1 MFLQVS
7 YWTAFTAGFLSFF
20 SPCLLPLVPAYI
32 MYLTGSFEA
41 DELVKKRTKAIVQ
54 TIGFII
60 GFTMVFMVMGISAS
74 FIGQLFAQN
83 KQILSKVSG
92 IVIIFFGLYMAGFI
106 KLGFMTK
113 DYRKSKART
122 NVTFLSAITIG
133 MAFAFG
139 WTPCFGPILGAILAS
154 TAAVSKDVAEGVRLL
169 FIYSMGMAVPFLLTS
184 IFLNFFDSKVAN
196 LAKYSK
202 QLNRIAGLFLITIG
216 LLIFFD
222 KMTLIA
228 NWLLKITGT
237 FS

>member
-41 DELVKKRTKAIVQ
+41 DELVKKRTKAIIQ
-54 TIGFII
+54 TLGFIL
-60 GFTMVFMVMGISAS
+60 GFTMVFMIMGVSAS

-83 KQILSKVSG
+83 KQLLSRISG
-92 IVIIFFGLYMAGFI
+92 IAIVFFGLYMAGFI
-106 KLGFMTK
+106 KFNFMTK
-113 DYRKSKART
+113 DYRKSKARKK
-122 NVTFLSAITIG
+122 VTFLSAIAIG

-169 FIYSMGMAVPFLLTS
+169 FVYSMGMAAPFLLTS

-196 LAKYSK
+196 LTKYSK

-222 KMTLIA
+222 KMTLVA
-228 NWLLKITGT
+228 NWLLKITG
-237 FS
+237 SLS